1 MVGTEEGAGDTN
13 LWASAI
19 VTGGNV
25 EILIQIQIDSNRFK
39 FYQSLT
45 APKRTFPSYKI
56 LK

>member
-25 EILIQIQIDSNRFK
+25 EILIQIQIQIDSNSIK
-39 FYQSLT
+39 V
-45 APKRTFPSYKI
+45 
-56 LK
+56 